1 MTLNTPLLYVYWP
14 YLLIFTIK
22 YIYTINM
29 LHFII
34 NFFVYFKGKFTN
46 LLALSKAKK
55 TLINKQIL
63 ETENLLLPCIVLK
76 LFYLKD
82 F

>member
-1 MTLNTPLLYVYWP
+1 
-14 YLLIFTIK
+14 
-22 YIYTINM
+22 M

-34 NFFVYFKGKFTN
+34 ECFVYLKGKFTN

-63 ETENLLLPCIVLK
+63 ETGNLLLACIVLK

-82 F
+82 L